1 MRHEWHFF
9 AFSIKSKIFIQKKL
23 SLLTAKRND
32 EQEILR
38 IWFDILFHTFNNSM
52 AKKCQTVYLI
62 WLLHKSNIRNIFHY
76 VLLLIKYMIPYTIH
90 CIKQAI
96 KVKCITPCGPHQ
108 EEEKTKADS
117 GGKTRLPAPQL
128 KNNR

>member
-1 MRHEWHFF
+1 MEKNAKLYVSFDC
-9 AFSIKSKIFIQKKL
+9 SINLIFEIQY
-23 SLLTAKRND
+23 
-32 EQEILR
+32 I
-38 IWFDILFHTFNNSM
+38 H
-52 AKKCQTVYLI
+52 
-62 WLLHKSNIRNIFHY
+62 NIFHY
-76 VLLLIKYMIPYTIH
+76 VLLLMKYMIPYTIH

-128 KNNR
+128 KNN